1 MGRTISPFR
10 PALDFE
16 LQSWNEY
23 RRGLRPE
30 NRIYFDRVARIARQ
44 SADAGSLAARP
55 LLTEVI
61 FFSVVIEQEKQIDAL
76 QTRLEALQT
85 QVSQLERLLQ
95 QPNEEHMKQR

>member
-1 MGRTISPFR
+1 MGRTLAPFR

-44 SADAGSLAARP
+44 YADAGSLAARP

-61 FFSVVIEQEKQIDAL
+61 FFSVAIEQEKQIDAL

-95 QPNEEHMKQR
+95 QPNEET